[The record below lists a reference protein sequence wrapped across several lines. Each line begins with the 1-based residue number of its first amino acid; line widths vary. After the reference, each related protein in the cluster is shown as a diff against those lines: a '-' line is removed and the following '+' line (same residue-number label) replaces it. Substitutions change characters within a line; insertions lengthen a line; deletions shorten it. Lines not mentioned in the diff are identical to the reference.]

1 MNFLKRT
8 VFTATCCLSICFLSI
23 QLTAQ
28 KAEFGI
34 RFMPTIT
41 SFDIQSEDGGK
52 ISGEATVGF
61 GAGVILGFNFTD
73 HLGIQGEVI
82 YNTLTQQYREQDFDR
97 RIKLKYVN
105 IPMLLSYNT
114 GKTNAVNLNIV
125 AGPQLG
131 LSVGSE
137 LFTEDGDDPDD
148 LAVLSV
154 KKGDLGVAYG
164 AGLDFGLSSSGAVR
178 LGLGFRGVFGLFDIS
193 DDSNSTS
200 TNNYYVLDRTHL
212 KTYSAYAGLS
222 ILF

>member
-1 MNFLKRT
+1 MNYLKSF
-8 VFTATCCLSICFLSI
+8 VFTIFSCGTLLITPNLH
-23 QLTAQ
+23 AQ
-28 KAEFGI
+28 KGEFGI
-34 RFMPTIT
+34 RFMPTVS
-41 SFDIQSEDGGK
+41 SFDLQSEDGGK
-52 ISGEATVGF
+52 ITGEATVGF
-61 GAGVILGFNFTD
+61 GAGIILGFNFTD
-73 HLGIQGEVI
+73 HFGIQGEVI

-97 RIKLKYVN
+97 RIKLKYIN

-114 GKTNAVNLNIV
+114 GKTNAVNLNLV

-137 LFTEDGDDPDD
+137 LFTDDGDDPDN

-154 KKGDLGVAYG
+154 KKGDLGIAYG
-164 AGLDFGLSSSGAVR
+164 AGLDFGLSGSGNIR

-193 DDSNSTS
+193 DDSNTTT

-222 ILF
+222 LLF